1 MRFLTYITC
10 SVINLCLLTH
20 ANNSVAASKLQHKTS
35 HSVVKLHGKKAARNK
50 VVPIDVWDRVRAG
63 MRLPQPTAVILPQV
77 EEKPEVSANSTDSHA
92 SSKLA
97 DASKSSIPEQ
107 PTATKQSQAHK
118 DADEFSEFE
127 NTNSEALEA
136 KYAQATLAQQQ
147 PIHEKSSDSCIK
159 KVAVSSDSSSKTV
172 VKRVHT
178 RIEFNSGLQDHR
190 VKSRI
195 QERIVTD
202 DSYALNKE
210 ELEITSDAPC
220 LQNTKTVPAELQNA
234 SDSTAA
240 TTTPKL
246 SNEEIDQLAKQAA
259 NYARVNN
266 FVQRYS
272 QQVEYVRQVAERA
285 RPYLFHIVENLK
297 KYNLPTELALL
308 PIVESSYQPTAL
320 SPKSAAG
327 LWQFIPSTGE
337 EYNLK
342 QTEFYDERMDIA
354 ASTTAAMRYLSFL
367 RQYYNGDWLLA
378 IAAYNCGPGRID
390 DAIAQNKAN
399 NLPTDYWSLNLPD
412 ETEDYVPRL
421 LALATL
427 FNNPSAYNLKLNY
440 LRNEPYFVQ
449 VKIERE
455 FDVKNLTNKSV
466 QAVAELANISL
477 EHFNILNPGYINAK
491 LSDASSYTFLLPGS
505 NAAQLRQRLDLLAN
519 LNTQIAKIP
528 SSIATQTHA
537 LSTPDWQNP
546 SLPFLTLDIDRT
558 ALPSEKTKLTAIT
571 QALTPSVSTP
581 AKPALAVASA
591 RQPVNPG
598 LVSSPKHSPQ
608 AQKNPAIAIAAT
620 EASTKI
626 HRLDKGETLASVAKQ
641 YQISIDELMSV
652 NRLNRNPNLVR
663 GQQLKIPGKRKRVV

>member
-20 ANNSVAASKLQHKTS
+20 SNDSLAASTMQHKTS
-35 HSVVKLHGKKAARNK
+35 HTLVKLHGKKAARNK

-63 MRLPQPTAVILPQV
+63 MRLPQPAAVTFPQD
-77 EEKPEVSANSTDSHA
+77 EQKTEVSANSTASPA
-92 SSKLA
+92 SSKSADLA
-97 DASKSSIPEQ
+97 NPNNSPQSPVAKQ
-107 PTATKQSQAHK
+107 PLAHK
-118 DADEFSEFE
+118 DTDELSEFE
-127 NTNSEALEA
+127 NTNSEDLEA
-136 KYAQATLAQQQ
+136 KYTQAALAHLQHIR
-147 PIHEKSSDSCIK
+147 PDSADSCNK
-159 KVAVSSDSSSKTV
+159 KTALISNSSTKKV

-190 VKSRI
+190 IKTSS
-195 QERIVTD
+195 QERMLTEDAFSQNKD
-202 DSYALNKE
+202 DTEMS
-210 ELEITSDAPC
+210 
-220 LQNTKTVPAELQNA
+220 
-234 SDSTAA
+234 SDSPCQHNAMATDLQHTSTSTVATAA
-240 TTTPKL
+240 PKL
-246 SNEEIDQLAKQAA
+246 SNEGLDQLAKQAT

-272 QQVEYVRQVAERA
+272 QQVDYVRQVADRA

-354 ASTTAAMRYLSFL
+354 ASTTAAMRFLSFL

-412 ETEDYVPRL
+412 ETQDYVPRL

-455 FDVKNLTNKSV
+455 LDVKNLSNKSV

-477 EHFNILNPGYINAK
+477 EQFNILNPGYINAK
-491 LSDASSYTFLLPGS
+491 LSDASTYTLLLPGS
-505 NAAQLRQRLDLLAN
+505 NATQLRQRLDLLAN

-528 SSIATQTHA
+528 SSFAAKSQIASTQDPVWH
-537 LSTPDWQNP
+537 SP

-558 ALPSEKTKLTAIT
+558 TLPTEKTKLQAIT
-571 QALTPSVSTP
+571 LASATSTP
-581 AKPALAVASA
+581 TIVKPELASTSAGQTAHSVQVNALKKSV
-591 RQPVNPG
+591 PV
-598 LVSSPKHSPQ
+598 H
-608 AQKNPAIAIAAT
+608 KNPNLEIVAT

-626 HRLDKGETLASVAKQ
+626 HRLDKGDTLASVAKQ
-641 YQISIDELMSV
+641 YQISIDELMSA
-652 NRLNRNPNLVR
+652 NRLNRNPSLVR